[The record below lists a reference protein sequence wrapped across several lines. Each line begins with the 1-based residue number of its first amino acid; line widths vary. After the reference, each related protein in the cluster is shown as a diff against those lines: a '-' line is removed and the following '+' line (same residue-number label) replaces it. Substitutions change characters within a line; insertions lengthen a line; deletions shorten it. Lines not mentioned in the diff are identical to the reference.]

1 MQLTEVKLGVPA
13 ANMNAGDGVQVVAIA
28 SASHGSGK
36 SEFAFNLAVSLAGIG
51 QNAALFNA
59 DFLNTDIEQRFIE
72 ADEETLHGDPVGVYS
87 SLKSEMV
94 FPGSV
99 SLVRKHTGYSILSE
113 PDLLECV
120 GLIRAFSA
128 HEQNISHLVIDT
140 SSNFSTCTATLCA
153 AATQVIILVTGSPAG
168 YPDCVALIK
177 RLYHESRV
185 RRFRV
190 VASRVGSS
198 GEGERVFKSVIALLE
213 GSHDIVVTYEGFIPE
228 DPSVCQPESTGD
240 GLWVASPRSRASM
253 AIRRMAENVC
263 AWPLPKGPGGQIEF
277 FVERLINHNNPE
289 LEVVS

>member
-13 ANMNAGDGVQVVAIA
+13 ANTNADDGVQVIAIA

-51 QNAALFNA
+51 QKAALFNA
-59 DFLNTDIEQRFIE
+59 DFLNTNIEQRFIE
-72 ADEETLHGDPVGVYS
+72 ADEETLRGDPAGVYS
-87 SLKSEMV
+87 PLKSEMV

-99 SLVRKHTGYSILSE
+99 SLARKHPGHSILSE

-120 GLIRAFSA
+120 GLIRAFSSRA
-128 HEQNISHLVIDT
+128 QTISHLVIDT

-168 YPDCVALIK
+168 YLDCVDLIK
-177 RLYHESRV
+177 RLYHENRI

-198 GEGERVFKSVIALLE
+198 DEGERMFKSVIELLE

-228 DPSVCQPESTGD
+228 DPAVSLAESTCE
-240 GLWVASPRSRASM
+240 GLWAASPRSRASM

-263 AWPLPKGPGGQIEF
+263 AWPLPKSPGGQIEF